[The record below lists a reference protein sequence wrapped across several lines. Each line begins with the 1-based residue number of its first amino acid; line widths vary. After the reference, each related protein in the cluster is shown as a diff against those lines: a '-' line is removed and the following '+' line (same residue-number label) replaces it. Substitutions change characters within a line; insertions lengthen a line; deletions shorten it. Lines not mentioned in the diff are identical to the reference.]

1 MWEIFKHKT
10 VKVKKKMLII
20 WIVNNKEFGQ

>member
-1 MWEIFKHKT
+1 MWEIFKQKS